1 MTNREWLKSL
11 NNKELSCFLS
21 KLLSSDRSCA
31 GDGSLEK
38 CHRQPSYGKLKW
50 IQMEHKERDD
60 D

>member
-1 MTNREWLKSL
+1 MTNRQWLESL
-11 NNKELSCFLS
+11 SDEEFAEIMVYSC
-21 KLLSSDRSCA
+21 RSCA